1 MKRKTWKKMTG
12 IALAAIMAAAALAGC
27 GSKASEEKEEPKQNT
42 EESSDA
48 SKDAADTEKA
58 DQDTAD
64 SGELKGSGET
74 LVVGVQPCSF
84 CYPVIYAS
92 EKGYFKDAGLDVEYI
107 VFDNGSSMNEGLA
120 AQQLDIGVNGLAT
133 IYTVCG
139 GVCDLIAESEAA
151 GTGAIYARPDSD
163 IAKASEIDG
172 MKGSKETLEG
182 VTCLGATS
190 TLTQQQAYAYMN
202 KFGLTAGKD
211 YEFLNMDYST
221 ANQAFIAGEG
231 DIISVD
237 GLNYIDELEKAGMV
251 KICDYAAATGSPYCS
266 GIVSRRDVSQER
278 ADDVTL
284 FLKVF
289 YETADELMN
298 DMDTFHKGYL
308 DYVLEN
314 GREYTEETVAAEI
327 EARPL
332 FTKETMEKDDYVLG
346 TSTISAAKF
355 FAEIGVIEEANLDNL
370 KNIDPSFLNKALDLD
385 VKVATLD

>member
-12 IALAAIMAAAALAGC
+12 IALAAIMAAGTLAGC
-27 GSKASEEKEEPKQNT
+27 GSKGTEEKEEPKQKT

-48 SKDAADTEKA
+48 SGDSGTADT
-58 DQDTAD
+58 
-64 SGELKGSGET
+64 GELKGSGET

-139 GVCDLIAESEAA
+139 GVCDLIAESEACA
-151 GTGAIYARPDSD
+151 TGAIYARPDSD
-163 IAKASEIDG
+163 IVKAAEVDG
-172 MKGSKETLEG
+172 VKGSKETLQG

-251 KICDYAAATGSPYCS
+251 KICDYATATGSPYCS
-266 GIVSRRDVSQER
+266 GIVSRKDVSQDR

-289 YETADELMN
+289 YETTDELMN
-298 DMDTFHKGYL
+298 DMDTFRKGYL

-355 FAEIGVIEEANLDNL
+355 FAEIGVIEESNLGNL
-370 KNIDPSFLNKALDLD
+370 KNIDPSFLNKALGLD
-385 VKVATLD
+385 VKVAALE